1 MRPLNEIYNEKRQ
14 FVQDLNK
21 TLTVDSNIRS
31 LQYAR
36 DFVTGE
42 EVMMIKDGALT
53 PFYINVTGNSLQ
65 AILSEANK
73 FQLGLK
79 PTGLVENRGAKN
91 VIAKMFEG
99 VA

>member
-14 FVQDLNK
+14 FVADLNK
-21 TLTVDSNIRS
+21 TLTIDSNIRS
-31 LQYAR
+31 LHYAR

-42 EVMMIKDGALT
+42 EVMLIKDGAAT
-53 PFYINVTGNSLQ
+53 PFYILVTGNSLE

-79 PTGLVENRGAKN
+79 PTGLVENRLARN
-91 VIAKMFEG
+91 EYAKMFEE
-99 VA
+99 VS